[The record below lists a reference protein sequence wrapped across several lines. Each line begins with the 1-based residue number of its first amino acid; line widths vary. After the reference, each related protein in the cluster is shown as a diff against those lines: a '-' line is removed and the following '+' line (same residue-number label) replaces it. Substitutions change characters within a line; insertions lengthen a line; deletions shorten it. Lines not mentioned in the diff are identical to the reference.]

1 MDTIIDDSE
10 DSSSDS
16 EDSYE
21 GIDDQEREIMSYLDK
36 IKVQMVQPEDM
47 QQQSMNSIRSRIFSL
62 NVNKKPNLLQRRHLM
77 KKGKRSHLSCLS
89 LKMISKPSLS
99 KRPPMTIKQLP

>member
-47 QQQSMNSIRSRIFSL
+47 Q
-62 NVNKKPNLLQRRHLM
+62 
-77 KKGKRSHLSCLS
+77 
-89 LKMISKPSLS
+89 
-99 KRPPMTIKQLP
+99 